1 LKKSIIAVIA
11 IAIVVIFALSVI
23 GFFLFLR
30 SVESDMNSVKI
41 ELDSDYGVYLNFS
54 KLGLSE
60 NAIENIST
68 SNFLIAVEFPAFS
81 KSTAYSFEPKYE
93 NLKHSVPS
101 GQSYIVIDNVNS
113 YQDEKMYPFIIH
125 FQIESNNDEISNL
138 ILLNGNNS
146 IYGTIRFDLPSD
158 DIDFFDGE
166 YLRTQVDE
174 TILEFEY
181 LTNEIEFKFI
191 ITKQF

>member
-1 LKKSIIAVIA
+1 MVIA
-11 IAIVVIFALSVI
+11 IVIAIIIILSVF
-23 GFFLFLR
+23 GFFLFLKH
-30 SVESDMNSVKI
+30 SAFDMKSVKI
-41 ELDSDYGVYLNFS
+41 YIDSDHGIHLNLS

-68 SNFLIAVEFPAFS
+68 SDFLLRIEFPAFS
-81 KSTAYSFEPKYE
+81 KNVTYPFDPEYDHI
-93 NLKHSVPS
+93 KHSVTS
-101 GQSYIVIDNVNS
+101 DQGYIIIDNVNS
-113 YQDEKMYPFIIH
+113 YQDEKEYPFIIH
-125 FQIESNNDEISNL
+125 FQIDSNNDELNNL

-174 TILEFEY
+174 RILEFEY
-181 LTNEIEFKFI
+181 LPNEIEFKLI
-191 ITKQF
+191 ITKQS